1 MTEFPVKH
9 SRSLYLTFIL
19 FFRRKSV
26 WCIAYAIGLLALVSC
41 NLTDRE
47 YTIDDQYNLARSRI
61 DDMKEQLGFSFMLEK
76 EVVPVGGP
84 IFFTAHF
91 ANRIESPLTL
101 RVPQQSGVLDKD
113 HPNTTLKYSIIPL
126 DKTISLWTPLSYLG
140 MPFIFLNPVEA
151 SGFVIL
157 DPHATTDIRLELP
170 NTVYLK
176 QDETW
181 IESVLPPGQYWIHIT
196 YENSYIGYEI
206 KKTGQTYFVDKA
218 AWVGQIDAEPVLLT
232 VMP

>member
-1 MTEFPVKH
+1 MN
-9 SRSLYLTFIL
+9 RSLYLIFIL

-26 WCIAYAIGLLALVSC
+26 WCIVLATGLLALVGC

-76 EVVPVGGP
+76 EVVPVGEP

-113 HPNTTLKYSIIPL
+113 HANTTLKYSIIPL
-126 DKTISLWTPLSYLG
+126 DKTISLWTPLLYLG
-140 MPFIFLNPVEA
+140 MPYLFTNPVQPSE
-151 SGFVIL
+151 FVIL
-157 DPHATTDIRLELP
+157 DSHATKDVRLELP
-170 NTVYLK
+170 NTVFLK

-181 IESVLPPGQYWIHIT
+181 FEAVLPPGQYWIQIT
-196 YENSYIGYEI
+196 YENLYIGYEI
-206 KKTGQTYFVDKA
+206 EKADGIYFIDKS

-232 VMP
+232 VVP